1 MFKNSNDF
9 SLHIET
15 IVQSK
20 RINHMDAVLHF
31 CSENML
37 EPDEVSSLISKSL
50 KEKIASNMRE
60 LNFLPRKAT
69 LEF

>member
-15 IVQSK
+15 LVQ
-20 RINHMDAVLHF
+20 RNRLNHMDAVLQY
-31 CSENML
+31 CSDNML
-37 EPDEVSSLISKSL
+37 EPDEISTLINKSL

-60 LNFLPRKAT
+60 LNYLPKKAT
-69 LEF
+69 IEV